1 MNMQEPQVHAAGGGY
16 GPPPG
21 GYGAPPPGGFGQAPG
36 GYGGPPGGPM
46 MGPPPGGAP
55 MAPPGGGGMP
65 GGDEKEAVKKQAL
78 TWLIIGFLCGGC
90 IVIPILAFLGMQAA
104 DKGDL
109 EGARSKIKLAKILT
123 FVMWGLSLVLTILYV
138 ILAVVMGVAS

>member
-21 GYGAPPPGGFGQAPG
+21 GYGAPPPGGYGQAPG
-36 GYGGPPGGPM
+36 GYGPPGGPM

-55 MAPPGGGGMP
+55 MAPPGGGSMP
-65 GGDEKEAVKKQAL
+65 GGDDKEALKKQAL
-78 TWLIIGFLCGGC
+78 MWLIISFLCAGC
-90 IVIPILAFLGMQAA
+90 IVAPIVAFLGMQAA

-109 EGARSKIKLAKILT
+109 EDARKKIKLAKIIT
-123 FVMWGLSLVLTILYV
+123 FVMWGLSAILTVLYV
-138 ILAVVMGVAS
+138 ILAVVVGFN